1 MKVIKYIAIVVLL
14 IVVAVFVI
22 AGFVPSEFLVIREVK
37 INKPKAE
44 VFEYTKLLKNQE
56 NFSVWSK
63 IDLNMKHDFKGVDG
77 SVGFVSAWE
86 SENPDVGKGEQEIIA
101 IDEGDRIDYELRF
114 IEPFES
120 TSPAYMIFSSIDSS
134 TTSVQWAFDGEMS
147 YPTNL
152 MLLFVDLEE
161 ELGNDLQNG
170 LNNLKE
176 ICSKLTIE
184 QRKKTILVFA
194 FDNSEAGLYNILKN
208 TSLKDYT
215 IRSQAFLSF
224 SLIKQSQI
232 SVATN
237 IGIQIAAKQGIPIWE
252 VCKQSEYW
260 ADKRIATMALSFSRN
275 SKGAFTLGLI
285 GTVNNSQTQ
294 VFSFCKA
301 GMSNREAIPKV
312 IFEKFYSSWLSTYYS
327 KEKALPDTLII
338 YR

>member
-77 SVGFVSAWE
+77 TVGFVSAWE

-176 ICSKLTIE
+176 ILE
-184 QRKKTILVFA
+184 
-194 FDNSEAGLYNILKN
+194 
-208 TSLKDYT
+208 
-215 IRSQAFLSF
+215 
-224 SLIKQSQI
+224 KQ
-232 SVATN
+232 
-237 IGIQIAAKQGIPIWE
+237 
-252 VCKQSEYW
+252 
-260 ADKRIATMALSFSRN
+260 
-275 SKGAFTLGLI
+275 
-285 GTVNNSQTQ
+285 
-294 VFSFCKA
+294 
-301 GMSNREAIPKV
+301 
-312 IFEKFYSSWLSTYYS
+312 
-327 KEKALPDTLII
+327 
-338 YR
+338 